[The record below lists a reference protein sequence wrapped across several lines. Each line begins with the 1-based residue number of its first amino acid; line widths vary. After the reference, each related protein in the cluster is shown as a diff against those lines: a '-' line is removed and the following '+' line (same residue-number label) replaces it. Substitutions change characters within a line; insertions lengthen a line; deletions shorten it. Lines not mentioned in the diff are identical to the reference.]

1 MTIIL
6 DRDRN
11 EYVDKSEIKK
21 LKSYGNA
28 LWLPKYTGDAFYLP
42 QDVDDGEG
50 ISDVFGN
57 VVKFISD
64 NKDTIKN
71 VADTASSVVSAASS
85 VAGNVIDNIKKVKE
99 LQAMKKQL
107 GNGEE
112 AIPEEGAEKIAKK
125 VSKTGGAFHIIK

>member
-1 MTIIL
+1 MVIIL
-6 DRDRN
+6 DRDRID
-11 EYVDKSEIKK
+11 YVDKNEIKK
-21 LKSYGNA
+21 LKSYGGSI
-28 LWLPKYTGDAFYLP
+28 WLPKYQGSAFYLP
-42 QDVDDGEG
+42 QEIDEGDGFT
-50 ISDVFGN
+50 DMFGN

-99 LQAMKKQL
+99 LKAMKKQL

-112 AIPEEGAEKIAKK
+112 IPEEITERIAKK
-125 VSKTGGAFHIIK
+125 VPKKGGAFVIIK